1 MNRLKRIIK
10 ILQIDLSNLPS
21 KGNVRIDVIKA
32 YHDAI
37 LDVRKIIANSK
48 K

>member
-10 ILQIDLSNLPS
+10 ILQNDLSVLGN
-21 KGNVRIDVIKA
+21 KGNANLHVIKA